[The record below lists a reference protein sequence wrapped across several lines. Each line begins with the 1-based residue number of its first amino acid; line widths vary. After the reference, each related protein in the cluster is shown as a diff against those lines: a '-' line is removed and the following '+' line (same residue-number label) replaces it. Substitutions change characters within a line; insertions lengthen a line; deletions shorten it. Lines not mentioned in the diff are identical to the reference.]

1 MSKCKNCEEVNQSF
15 KIESPGN
22 LKSAIIVIAGNLA
35 DGTIVENPENPMW
48 GSTSFPF
55 TSLAKGKLWDDI
67 FEHYFKYP
75 ECGFGFSL
83 IAETYHG
90 SGGGWSPQSK

>member
-35 DGTIVENPENPMW
+35 DGTIVENPENPM
-48 GSTSFPF
+48 
-55 TSLAKGKLWDDI
+55 
-67 FEHYFKYP
+67 
-75 ECGFGFSL
+75 
-83 IAETYHG
+83 
-90 SGGGWSPQSK
+90 